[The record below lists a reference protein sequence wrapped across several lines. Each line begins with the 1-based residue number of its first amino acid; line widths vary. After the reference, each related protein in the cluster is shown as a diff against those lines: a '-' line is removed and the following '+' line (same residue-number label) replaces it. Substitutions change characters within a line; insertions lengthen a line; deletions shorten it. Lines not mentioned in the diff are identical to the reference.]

1 MMVMSIRRC
10 VERCTVGRTHRKRK
24 REEREITGGPECMS
38 MICKG
43 KKKDEKGRIKKRK
56 ISYNF

>member
-1 MMVMSIRRC
+1 MSIRRC

>member
-1 MMVMSIRRC
+1 MSIRRC

-38 MICKG
+38 MIRKG
-43 KKKDEKGRIKKRK
+43 KKKMKKAELKREKLVI
-56 ISYNF
+56 IFNCC